1 MEIRKIQEEDLD
13 DVLALCL
20 GNKEYYQHLHE
31 QPTIENLKTDL
42 YAVPPGKSLKDKYFM
57 GYYEGNHLV
66 AVLDFISG
74 YPKEDIAYIGWLILD
89 PQDQGKGI
97 ASDIV
102 DKICTKV
109 KQAGYHQIELGC
121 IQGYI
126 HAQNFWQKQG
136 FLPNGRIKE
145 MNDITILVL
154 SKTLE

>member
-1 MEIRKIQEEDLD
+1 MEVRKIQEEDLD

-20 GNKEYYQHLHE
+20 GNKEYYHYLHE
-31 QPTIENLKTDL
+31 QPTIENLKADL

-66 AVLDFISG
+66 AVLDFICG
-74 YPKEDIAYIGWLILD
+74 YPKDDVAYIGWLILD

-102 DKICTKV
+102 EMICARS
-109 KQAGYHQIELGC
+109 KQAGYHKIELGC
-121 IQGYI
+121 IKGYV
-126 HAQNFWQKQG
+126 HAQNFWRKQG
-136 FLPNGRIKE
+136 FLPTGRIKE

-154 SKTLE
+154 SKTL